1 MGCGCIAEWMIVA
14 RFFDLHKKKG
24 ARNRQPE
31 PQPKQ
36 AKKRVSTTF
45 EKPKNLFMRYV
56 MKYNTSCTSMV
67 FPALTARPR
76 PIERTKSEHRS
87 I

>member
-1 MGCGCIAEWMIVA
+1 LTSI
-14 RFFDLHKKKG
+14 KKKERET
-24 ARNRQPE
+24 ASQSHS
-31 PQPKQ
+31 PKQ
-36 AKKRVSTTF
+36 AKKRASTTF